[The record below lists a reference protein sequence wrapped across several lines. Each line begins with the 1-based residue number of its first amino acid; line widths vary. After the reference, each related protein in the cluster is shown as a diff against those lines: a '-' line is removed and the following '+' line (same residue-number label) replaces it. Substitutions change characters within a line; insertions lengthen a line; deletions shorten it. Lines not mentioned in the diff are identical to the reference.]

1 MTRIL
6 LADDHHVIRLGLRHL
21 LSRQESWK
29 ICGEAVNGRQAVE
42 MALEMHPH
50 VVILDLNMP
59 EVDGVEATRQISAR
73 APGTAIL
80 IYTMDETEKTI
91 HDVLTAGARGIVLKS
106 DVHSQIV
113 AAVDAL
119 AVGKPYFTAGVAEI
133 LLKAYLLNSCRMPVN
148 TSVLESIL
156 SAREREVIQLLAEGK
171 SNKEVASDLGISPRT
186 AEAHRAEI
194 MRKIQ
199 VSSLAGLIRYAI
211 RSGIVE
217 V

>member
-6 LADDHHVIRLGLRHL
+6 IADDHHVIRLGLRHL
-21 LSRQESWK
+21 LGKQEGWK

-42 MALEMHPH
+42 MALEMNPN

-59 EVDGVEATRQISAR
+59 EINGADAARQIHTQL
-73 APGTAIL
+73 PDTAIL
-80 IYTMDETEKTI
+80 IYTMDETEQVV

-113 AAVDAL
+113 AAVEAL
-119 AVGKPYFTAGVAEI
+119 ACGKPYFTSGVAET
-133 LLKAYLLNSCRMPVN
+133 LLRVYLSRSQRTADPAL
-148 TSVLESIL
+148 LESIL

-171 SNKEVASDLGISPRT
+171 SNKEVASELGISTRT

-199 VSSLAGLIRYAI
+199 VNSLAGIIRYAVRI
-211 RSGIVE
+211 GIVE
-217 V
+217 A